1 MNEHVFNET
10 EKKFIALSVWCCL
23 IHSIWFI
30 LHSFE
35 LQIINQVN
43 LLFGSRNSNHHYLYL
58 FLSHK
63 LFLLKFQIAM
73 IKSIELDPKKE
84 LQIES
89 QFFLFGP
96 LIGKFMTFTNKTT
109 TITILAI
116 KSN

>member
-1 MNEHVFNET
+1 
-10 EKKFIALSVWCCL
+10 
-23 IHSIWFI
+23 
-30 LHSFE
+30 
-35 LQIINQVN
+35 
-43 LLFGSRNSNHHYLYL
+43 
-58 FLSHK
+58 
-63 LFLLKFQIAM
+63 M

-96 LIGKFMTFTNKTT
+96 LIGKFMTFTGSNKTTT